1 MMNQLKLIKRRI
13 RLYKLTTKKF
23 MQPHD
28 DEQPRCVTELLK
40 KDYSVAKLDNTLA

>member
-1 MMNQLKLIKRRI
+1 
-13 RLYKLTTKKF
+13 

-40 KDYSVAKLDNTLA
+40 KDYAVAKLDNTLAQFNSFIINL